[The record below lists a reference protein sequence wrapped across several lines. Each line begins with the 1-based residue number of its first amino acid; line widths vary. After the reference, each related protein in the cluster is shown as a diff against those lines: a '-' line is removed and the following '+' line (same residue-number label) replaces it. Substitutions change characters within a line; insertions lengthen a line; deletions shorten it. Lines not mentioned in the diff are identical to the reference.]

1 MRLLIG
7 LLTKQLEMSVNF
19 DYLNLQVGQSKS
31 GLLCHVCNGGRT
43 SEKTLSVSRTT
54 TGYLWKCHRVSCAKS
69 GISMEV
75 GIAAATK
82 NDSPANT
89 PISSPCIRRN
99 TYSDSLVSLPESA
112 KGFIR
117 SKWILTDWHIQVA
130 GLQFMPGFPK
140 GTSSAIGGRMWVPV
154 RGFDGTSFGG
164 VARSLDCTDGIGKT
178 MGYYDRDLSYNL
190 SYGPTGRD
198 RTEGPVVLVEDQI
211 SALRASQYVLG
222 VSLLGTSLTHSKLTK
237 ILSDTKTQVLNLCL
251 DRDAVALAVEYSKK
265 FSSLCDIVVHPMTKD
280 LKDLGED
287 ELQEY
292 LLNMEK

>member
-1 MRLLIG
+1 
-7 LLTKQLEMSVNF
+7 
-19 DYLNLQVGQSKS
+19 
-31 GLLCHVCNGGRT
+31 
-43 SEKTLSVSRTT
+43 
-54 TGYLWKCHRVSCAKS
+54 
-69 GISMEV
+69 
-75 GIAAATK
+75 
-82 NDSPANT
+82 
-89 PISSPCIRRN
+89 
-99 TYSDSLVSLPESA
+99 
-112 KGFIR
+112 
-117 SKWILTDWHIQVA
+117 
-130 GLQFMPGFPK
+130 
-140 GTSSAIGGRMWVPV
+140 MWVPV

-178 MGYYDRDLSYNL
+178 IGYYDRDLSYNL

>member
-1 MRLLIG
+1 MP
-7 LLTKQLEMSVNF
+7 VNF
-19 DYLNLQVGQSKS
+19 DYLNLQIGQSKS

-43 SEKTLSVSRTT
+43 GEKTLSVSRNNL
-54 TGYLWKCHRVSCAKS
+54 GYVWKCHRATCAKS
-69 GISMEV
+69 GISV
-75 GIAAATK
+75 
-82 NDSPANT
+82 SPQGGGSSEHFGNT
-89 PISSPCIRRN
+89 TSGRDQKFYGAILP
-99 TYSDSLVSLPESA
+99 LPEPA
-112 KGFIR
+112 LYYIKKTWG
-117 SKWILTDWHIQVA
+117 LTSWHVQMGA
-130 GLQFMPGFPK
+130 LKFLPDYPK

-154 RGFDGTSFGG
+154 RGYDGTSYGG
-164 VARSLDCTDGIGKT
+164 VARSLDCADWIGKT
-178 MGYYDRDLSYNL
+178 IGYYDRDMSYNL

-198 RTEGPVVLVEDQI
+198 RAGGPVVLVEDQI

-251 DRDAVALAVEYSKK
+251 DRDAVGLAVGYSKK

-280 LKDLGED
+280 LKDLGEG